1 MKLHQNKELFQ
12 DAVLAASQ
20 RFGIPEIYVEK
31 DYWVTLVL
39 YEIFHSN
46 IADQTVFKGGTSL
59 SKCHKLIQRF
69 SEDID
74 LVVLRNEGENDNQL
88 KRKIRSISNVVE
100 NVLSEIQ
107 VEGLTNKKGNIRKT
121 VHRYN
126 RLFEGSF
133 GQAREQI
140 ILEATWL
147 GNYEPF
153 TSEEVSSY
161 VFEVMK
167 LTGQEALIREYG
179 LQPFKVQ
186 VLSIERTFCEKIMSL
201 VRFSQMDDPYTNL
214 SNKIRHVYDIHLML
228 SDGSIKSFFESA
240 EFYKMLVQVGKD
252 DFISYK
258 NNNAWLEEHPCSAL
272 IFKDPEVTWNH
283 IKSTYRTIFKEL
295 VIGKSP
301 NEKDLI
307 DTLKKIE
314 KRMKPLIWRI

>member
-12 DAVLAASQ
+12 DAVLSASQ
-20 RFGIPEIYVEK
+20 RFSIPEIYVEK

-46 IADQTVFKGGTSL
+46 IADQIVFKGGTSL

-74 LVVLRNEGENDNQL
+74 LVVLRNEGENDNQM
-88 KRKIRSISNVVE
+88 KRKIRSISQVVE

-121 VHRYN
+121 VYRYN

-133 GQAREQI
+133 GQARDQI
-140 ILEATWL
+140 ILESTWL

-167 LTGQEALIREYG
+167 LTGQESLIREYG

-201 VRFSQMDDPYTNL
+201 VRFSQMD
-214 SNKIRHVYDIHLML
+214 
-228 SDGSIKSFFESA
+228 F
-240 EFYKMLVQVGKD
+240 
-252 DFISYK
+252 
-258 NNNAWLEEHPCSAL
+258 NA
-272 IFKDPEVTWNH
+272 NQ
-283 IKSTYRTIFKEL
+283 
-295 VIGKSP
+295 
-301 NEKDLI
+301 N
-307 DTLKKIE
+307 
-314 KRMKPLIWRI
+314 